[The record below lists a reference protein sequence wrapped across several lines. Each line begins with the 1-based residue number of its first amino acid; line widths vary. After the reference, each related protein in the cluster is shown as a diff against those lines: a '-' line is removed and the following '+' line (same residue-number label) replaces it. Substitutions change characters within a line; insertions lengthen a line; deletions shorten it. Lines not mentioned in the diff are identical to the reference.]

1 MNDHNQRD
9 FESASTNSPGNPPE
23 DRQDIFGQNN
33 KNLISLAVKCRLIPF
48 DREKELLVLLAEKR
62 QQIPDYSAVTLFTET
77 KTLSRENIKFLFAV
91 KDHLETKMLDKKFG
105 ELGIA
110 NQFIQPEN
118 VKKALDIQSAI
129 FRETNQS
136 RMIGDILLE
145 NKEISRADQ
154 AAILLTQD
162 RVKDEMIAEVMND
175 IASSEIEKI
184 SLNMR
189 FGAIAVKKNL
199 VTIDQLNH
207 ALKVQKSEVKEGQP
221 RRYLGDIFK
230 QLFNLSAK
238 ELSYILKIQKEL
250 EKTRLSLEK
259 ALSQYNSEESINKRL
274 SQLFGYRF
282 SKNKLAAFLQKTKE
296 GFEEIQVQDLIT
308 WLNSIGIT
316 AGICPKKTI
325 KKFLTQAT
333 IGMDVQIAQGLPP
346 QNGEDESIEFFF
358 DTGFSPSDGD
368 PLNLLPLVKKGD
380 ALARAIPPKKGT
392 PGKDVSG
399 FSILAP
405 LPQTFPLNCGEGVS
419 KEGDL
424 FIATA
429 DGMPRLYKNRTLFVK
444 SQEQTIA
451 TRHHTGAIDTDL
463 GDRYLNVNLH
473 VEGSI
478 SPKGKVRCQG
488 LEISGDILGQ
498 VAAAGDISVKGQIGQ
513 SKNKGKDPAKIRA
526 EGDILVS
533 KPITNAILIT
543 AKSLKAP
550 KSNLISSA
558 VLAFQDIVINNVSDD
573 GTRPSILQ
581 TGKNP
586 NVKAEG
592 INTLIQNQTAQLN
605 HLKHKAELN
614 VLENTLTAKLQ
625 VKEEYLKQHE
635 IFKTL
640 LTLMQ
645 CQNLDDIPSLEEK
658 LKAVEN
664 NPTAYAEIPGTPLLE
679 HGQWPVFLE
688 KFLGETKT
696 MDKDSLTHHVT
707 ETADI
712 KYGMYRAAVNATR
725 RHHHEYEA
733 QKQIILKKIETKKPD
748 IEKKEE
754 NIRKLIIRKDT
765 LLLSQGYRTQ
775 PVPPAIKVKNR
786 VQKGTVIMGQKARLT
801 IDRDIYGVKF
811 TEIQKNPGE
820 DPVITIEG
828 VYE

>member
-1 MNDHNQRD
+1 MNDQNQRD
-9 FESASTNSPGNPPE
+9 FESTSTKFPASLPE
-23 DRQDIFGQNN
+23 GRQDIFGQNN
-33 KNLISLAVKCRLIPF
+33 KNLITLAIKCRLIPL
-48 DREKELLVLLAEKR
+48 DREKELLTLLAEKR

-77 KTLSRENIKFLFAV
+77 KSLSRENIKFLFAV

-110 NQFIQPEN
+110 NQFVQPEN
-118 VKKALDIQSAI
+118 VKKAMDIQSAI
-129 FRETNQS
+129 FKETNQS
-136 RMIGDILLE
+136 RLIGDILLE
-145 NKEISRADQ
+145 NKEISRADKS
-154 AAILLTQD
+154 AILLTQD

-175 IASSEIEKI
+175 IATSEIEKI

-189 FGAIAVKKNL
+189 FGAIAVKKEM

-207 ALKVQKSEVKEGQP
+207 ALKVQKSEENQGQP

-230 QLFNLSAK
+230 QLFNLSPK
-238 ELSYILKIQKEL
+238 DLDYILKIQKEL
-250 EKTRLSLEK
+250 EKNRLALEN

-274 SQLFGYRF
+274 SKLFGYRF

-296 GFEEIQVQDLIT
+296 GFEETQVQDLIT
-308 WLNSIGIT
+308 WLNAIGIT
-316 AGICPKKTI
+316 SGICPGKII
-325 KKFLTQAT
+325 KKFLAQAT
-333 IGMDVQIAQGLPP
+333 IGMEIQIAQGLPP
-346 QNGEDESIEFFF
+346 RNGQDESVEFFF
-358 DTGFSPSDGD
+358 DTDFRPSDGD
-368 PLNLLPLVKKGD
+368 SLNLLPLVKKGD
-380 ALARAIPPKKGT
+380 ALARSIPPRKGT

-399 FSILAP
+399 FSIPAP
-405 LPQTFPLNCGEGVS
+405 LPRTISLNCGEGVS
-419 KEGDL
+419 REEDL

-429 DGMPRLYKNRTLFVK
+429 DGMPCLYKKRTLFVK
-444 SQEQTIA
+444 AREQTIA
-451 TRHHTGAIDTDL
+451 TRNHTGAIDTDL
-463 GDRYLNVNLH
+463 GDRYLDVNLR

-478 SPKGKVRCQG
+478 SPGGKVRCQG
-488 LEISGDILGQ
+488 LDVNGDIFGQ
-498 VAAAGDISVKGQIGQ
+498 AAAAGDIRVKGQIGQ
-513 SKNKGKDPAKIRA
+513 SKKLGKDPAKIRA
-526 EGDILVS
+526 EGDILVN

-586 NVKAEG
+586 NVKVEG
-592 INTLIQNQTAQLN
+592 INTLIQNQTAQLD
-605 HLKHKAELN
+605 HLKHKAELDE
-614 VLENTLTAKLQ
+614 LEKTLNTKLQ

-645 CQNLDDIPSLEEK
+645 CEDLDPIPSLGEK
-658 LKAVEN
+658 LRAAKN
-664 NPTAYAEIPGTPLLE
+664 NPDVYPGLPPLFE
-679 HGQWPVFLE
+679 HGRWPLFLE
-688 KFLGETKT
+688 KFLDETGD
-696 MDKDSLTHHVT
+696 MDKETLKHHVD

-733 QKQIILKKIETKKPD
+733 QKKIILKKVEIKEPD
-748 IEKKEE
+748 ILKKEE
-754 NIRKLIIRKDT
+754 NIKKLIIRKDT
-765 LLLSQGYRTQ
+765 LLLSQGYRTH

-801 IDRDIYGVKF
+801 VDRDIYGVKF

>member
-1 MNDHNQRD
+1 MNDQNQRD
-9 FESASTNSPGNPPE
+9 LESASTNSPGDSPE
-23 DRQDIFGQNN
+23 DRQDIFGQKN
-33 KNLISLAVKCRLIPF
+33 KNLISLAIKCRLIPLE
-48 DREKELLVLLAEKR
+48 REKELLTLLAEKR

-77 KTLSRENIKFLFAV
+77 KSLSPENIDFLFAV
-91 KDHLETKMLDKKFG
+91 KEHLETKMLDKKFG
-105 ELGIA
+105 EIGIA
-110 NQFIQPEN
+110 NQFVQPEN
-118 VKKALDIQSAI
+118 VKKALDIQNTI
-129 FRETNQS
+129 FKETNQS
-136 RMIGDILLE
+136 RLIGDILLE
-145 NKEISRADQ
+145 NKEISRADKS
-154 AAILLTQD
+154 AILLTQD

-189 FGAIAVKKNL
+189 FGAIAVKKEL
-199 VTIDQLNH
+199 VTIDQLNQ
-207 ALKVQKSEVKEGQP
+207 ALKVQRSEVKEGLP

-238 ELSYILKIQKEL
+238 ELNYILKIQKEL

-259 ALSQYNSEESINKRL
+259 ALSQYNSETSIVKRL
-274 SQLFGYRF
+274 SKLFGYRF

-316 AGICPKKTI
+316 SGISPKKTI
-325 KKFLTQAT
+325 KNFLTQAT
-333 IGMDVQIAQGLPP
+333 IGMEMQIAQGLPP
-346 QNGEDESIEFFF
+346 RNGEDESIEFFF

-368 PLNLLPLVKKGD
+368 PLNLIPLVKKGD
-380 ALARAIPPKKGT
+380 ALARTIPAKKGT

-399 FSILAP
+399 FTIPAP
-405 LPQTFPLNCGEGVS
+405 LPRTFSLNCGEGVS

-429 DGMPRLYKNRTLFVK
+429 DGMPCLYKNRTLFVK

-451 TRHHTGAIDTDL
+451 TRHHTGSIDTDL
-463 GDRYLNVNLH
+463 GDRYLDVNLC

-478 SPKGKVRCQG
+478 FPRGKVRCQG
-488 LEISGDILGQ
+488 LEISGDIFGQ
-498 VAAAGDISVKGQIGQ
+498 VAAAGDIWVKGQIGQ
-513 SKNKGKDPAKIRA
+513 PQNIGKDPAKIRA
-526 EGDILVS
+526 EGDILVN
-533 KPITNAILIT
+533 KPITNAILVT

-558 VLAFQDIVINNVSDD
+558 VMAFQDIVINNVSDD

-592 INTLIQNQTAQLN
+592 INTLLQNQTAQLN
-605 HLKHKAELN
+605 HLKHKGELDA
-614 VLENTLTAKLQ
+614 LEKALNDKLQ
-625 VKEEYLKQHE
+625 IKEVYLKQHE

-640 LTLMQ
+640 LTLIQ
-645 CQNLDDIPSLEEK
+645 CKDLDHIPSLGEK
-658 LKAVEN
+658 LRAVEN
-664 NPTAYAEIPGTPLLE
+664 NPDTYANLPGAPLFE
-679 HGQWPVFLE
+679 NGPWPLFLE
-688 KFLGETKT
+688 KFLDETRT
-696 MDKDSLTHHVT
+696 MDKASLTLHVT

-733 QKQIILKKIETKKPD
+733 QKKIILKKVETKKAD

-801 IDRDIYGVKF
+801 VDRDIYGVKF
-811 TEIQKNPGE
+811 TEVQKAPGE